1 MDRFLDVMGHV
12 LSPPPE
18 QAHREGAHRRVRFL
32 VSTNSPAVLQALR
45 QRFAPL
51 LQHEPGKLLLIQV
64 GAGCPC
70 LCWWGKGP

>member
-12 LSPPPE
+12 LS
-18 QAHREGAHRRVRFL
+18 QAHRPVRFL

-70 LCWWGKGP
+70 LCWWGEGP